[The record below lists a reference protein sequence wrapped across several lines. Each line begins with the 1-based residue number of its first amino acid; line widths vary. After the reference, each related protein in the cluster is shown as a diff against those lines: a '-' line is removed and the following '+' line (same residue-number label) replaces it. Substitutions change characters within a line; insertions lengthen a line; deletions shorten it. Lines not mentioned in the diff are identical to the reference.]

1 MSLDECVDL
10 LNSAMQTLPETF
22 IVIDALDECTQDYAR
37 QLMKSILLLT
47 RARIM
52 VASRPTSP
60 NLGQYFDSCPSLE
73 IYARADD
80 VESYVKA
87 RIEEDYLLVQLV
99 DEHPE
104 LRRKIVTTIV
114 QKSDGM

>member
-60 NLGQYFDSCPSLE
+60 NLGQHFDSCPILE

-87 RIEEDYLLVQLV
+87 RIEEDYLLVQLI